1 MSLHPIA
8 EAVRS
13 QGRNGD
19 SMLVHMTPGE
29 VAALQQMAE
38 ANGGTLTINPETGQP
53 EAFFLA
59 SLLPM
64 IAGAMAPS
72 LATAGGI
79 MGTLFGSPLMSG
91 LTVGGLTG
99 LVTGDMEKGLMA
111 GLGAYGGYGLGQS
124 LMGAGAATAAPSV
137 TPAVTAGGPAVPTPP
152 VPAAVPKAAIP
163 AMPDAST
170 LNQMGGFSTSAD
182 VGGFGSVLDPVQRMR
197 DPEGALAEMARVSE
211 RRFNPAF
218 STQQQIAAQ
227 QQLAGL
233 PDLPR
238 TTPPVT
244 YTPEL
249 IKPTV
254 PALEQALAQ
263 SDSSGFATQ
272 SPMQAA
278 IGQAGAS
285 VGEMGTGIQNVL
297 AGKTP
302 GGIGGFLTDNAMNI
316 GMAAAPMISGVFAE
330 KDGVVETTGDT
341 ERYYYP
347 DFTLGRATPEQ
358 VAAQRA
364 SFGAPEAGLPYST
377 KEVNYYPGFSYGE
390 RRVRSV
396 ADGGEIK
403 MAEGGEIQYDFDP
416 VTGTF
421 KRKETPA
428 DKIAAGQEAQGA
440 GPGGFELGS
449 SIPSPVSMPT
459 PNPNAGQGENPFVDF
474 VSAIIP
480 GIGLGKMLTQGL
492 PGLMRGDLF
501 QTPVTPSGGYT
512 PVPFGGQAQPAP
524 PGGWTMEDYS
534 DLAGAFG
541 GSGPSISGTGP
552 SISSGGVGLGSLTP
566 ADALPSG
573 DNTGPLAAGG
583 AITAMSYKRGG
594 LKEDSFIVPADVLA
608 ALGNG
613 SNDAGLAALN
623 KMLAKANAPR
633 AEKIDGPGDGMSDDI
648 PTSIEGRQ
656 PARVAKDEAYV
667 PTEAVR
673 RLGGGDVK
681 KGAKKLYN
689 LMARVRKAAH
699 GDDKQQRRVN
709 PDKVARV

>member
-1 MSLHPIA
+1 MNMSLHPIA

-79 MGTLFGSPLMSG
+79 MGTLFGSPLMSS
-91 LTVGGLTG
+91 LTIGGLTG

-111 GLGAYGGYGLGQS
+111 GLGAFGGYGLGQS

-152 VPAAVPKAAIP
+152 VAPPAIPGGGVALGPAAAPTAMQAPAVVGRAITPAATAAPAAAVPTAPATGLPAFTQTPAAAAAAPAPVTTPPPAVQAAIP
-163 AMPDAST
+163 KMPTA
-170 LNQMGGFSTSAD
+170 
-182 VGGFGSVLDPVQRMR
+182 
-197 DPEGALAEMARVSE
+197 AEMV
-211 RRFNPAF
+211 
-218 STQQQIAAQ
+218 
-227 QQLAGL
+227 G
-233 PDLPR
+233 
-238 TTPPVT
+238 
-244 YTPEL
+244 
-249 IKPTV
+249 
-254 PALEQALAQ
+254 
-263 SDSSGFATQ
+263 SSGFATE

-302 GGIGGFLTDNAMNI
+302 GGIGGFLKDNAMNI
-316 GMAAAPMISGVFAE
+316 AAAAAPVVSGAFDK
-330 KDGVVETTGDT
+330 KDEGEEVKKDT
-341 ERYYYP
+341 EQYYYP

-364 SFGAPEAGLPYST
+364 SFGAGETGLPYST
-377 KEVNYYPGFSYGE
+377 REVNYYPGFSYGE
-390 RRVRSV
+390 RKTRNV
-396 ADGGEIK
+396 AGGGL
-403 MAEGGEIQYDFDP
+403 MSLAEGG
-416 VTGTF
+416 
-421 KRKETPA
+421 
-428 DKIAAGQEAQGA
+428 
-440 GPGGFELGS
+440 
-449 SIPSPVSMPT
+449 
-459 PNPNAGQGENPFVDF
+459 
-474 VSAIIP
+474 
-480 GIGLGKMLTQGL
+480 
-492 PGLMRGDLF
+492 
-501 QTPVTPSGGYT
+501 
-512 PVPFGGQAQPAP
+512 AP
-524 PGGWTMEDYS
+524 
-534 DLAGAFG
+534 
-541 GSGPSISGTGP
+541 
-552 SISSGGVGLGSLTP
+552 
-566 ADALPSG
+566 
-573 DNTGPLAAGG
+573 
-583 AITAMSYKRGG
+583 SYKKGG
-594 LKEDSFIVPADVLA
+594 LKKDSFIVPADVLA

-613 SNDAGLAALN
+613 SNDAGLMALN
-623 KMLAKANAPR
+623 KMLAKVGAPR
-633 AEKIDGPGDGMSDDI
+633 AEKIDGPGDGMSDSI
-648 PTSIEGRQ
+648 PTSIEGKQ

-689 LMARVRKAAH
+689 LMARVREAAH
-699 GDDKQQRRVN
+699 GDDKQQRQVN
-709 PDKVARV
+709 PDKVARA